1 MTFIDPFPASLLH
14 LFISCFICEQH
25 SSYLCNICDRELT
38 FSHLVEACESSPI
51 PCPHPSSLTCDSL
64 TMETFSPRVRG
75 GLELRGKKNKNL
87 TTLCF
92 LYHATSGNSL
102 QLKAL
107 HIHFA
112 ALLAWSLIVNRR
124 GRMTDE
130 TAGKLTR
137 VYEASHLQWL
147 LKIPPRLQHVLCKQV
162 LAQQDKAWHFNLH
175 RLPSLQGNFETPLV

>member
-75 GLELRGKKNKNL
+75 GLELREKKKKKSN
-87 TTLCF
+87 
-92 LYHATSGNSL
+92 YSL
-102 QLKAL
+102 LPL
-107 HIHFA
+107 SCHF
-112 ALLAWSLIVNRR
+112 W
-124 GRMTDE
+124 
-130 TAGKLTR
+130 KLTS
-137 VYEASHLQWL
+137 AQSAPHS
-147 LKIPPRLQHVLCKQV
+147 LCCFAGLV
-162 LAQQDKAWHFNLH
+162 FDCQQTWKDDRRNGRKTN
-175 RLPSLQGNFETPLV
+175 PCV